1 MSRKSRRWVASSMLL
16 VAFLI
21 ALLFF
26 LFFSTFGSQLVWN
39 QMVRVVPGLEGKWVS
54 GSLAEGWQLRDTKWQ
69 NDYVSVSLKQ
79 VDAKWKL
86 TSLLSGQFEINSLA
100 VDGLVVTRQDVA
112 EPAVPDSALVVLP
125 PVNEYISS
133 PIPIVLGQLKLSD
146 FIYDDPVVQVKIKS
160 LATEANWQAHHIA
173 IKSSQSELVD
183 VWLKPT
189 PSAAGKPS
197 TTAEKAKTNDT
208 ELPEVF
214 VPFDIT
220 LAQLDIKQGRYHQQ
234 GFDTDLMDISLQARF
249 DGTAL
254 TVQKVVVKQDKRSA
268 ELSGKMTFIQHYLLD
283 ATLKAQA
290 ALPVVSP
297 DAARNI
303 TLTAKGDLAQLT
315 FNAVLEG
322 KEKIRLQG
330 RLKPLTN
337 GLPFELTGDWVQLP
351 LPVSLAGLSVEKGK
365 LDLRGSLRTYQL
377 KLESNGKWLD
387 FPSTHL
393 QLALSGTT
401 EKLDLQRL
409 QLGDGVNQLIVAGQL
424 SWQKGLHWQ
433 GQSELQLPEVN
444 RWLPDT
450 KASVAGGL
458 KQELHWQDDR
468 WQGNLSNIDL
478 KGKWNGFPLTT
489 QGSIQGDEQGNWQF
503 QQIAI
508 ENGPNTLTLNGKLDK
523 QWALVGKL
531 RAQKL
536 AAINPKWDGGVDGD
550 FRLNGPANAPI
561 LVFRLAAPRIVMP
574 GQLIREF
581 ELTGRA
587 TLDKTLPGQLQLH
600 VNRWNI
606 DGTRLQNVTLSLN
619 GNAQQHQLKL
629 TADGKQLN
637 GALLLSGGWN
647 KNFWQGQLQEG
658 VLGGLPGEWKLRSP
672 VALQWKTKTF
682 TFKSHCWNSSPSQL
696 CFADSMLSSSR
707 GKIPFTLSDFNTKRL
722 KPWLPDALNWQSALQ
737 ANGILG
743 WSGNSPDLSVSLSSQ
758 HGELITDQINTPYRD
773 MSLQLAMTQKLAQ
786 MTFVLDS
793 DMLGNINISAQV
805 SDPLKRRQLTGTV
818 NLTNLQLYGVAPLI
832 DVLHSTKGRVDIEGR
847 LAGTLDAPLFYGQ
860 ARLRDGEVDTETE
873 MLSLRQI
880 NGTLVI
886 NGDQAKLNASLHA
899 GKGTATLTGHTRWP
913 GGVLSGVLAL
923 RGKEV
928 ELAFAGY
935 GNGRVNTDLQLQ
947 FDAEQARLDGD
958 IIVPWARIDIKSL
971 PDNGIEIS
979 DDVHIVRP
987 LQQQNRSAPFPFFM
1001 NVDLRIGSDVQFSA
1015 MGLKTA
1021 LGGGLRF
1028 RQKPDQNL
1036 MTQGEI
1042 RLVNGRFKAYGQ
1054 NLVIR
1059 SGKLMFNGDVT
1070 EPYVMAEAIRDPSTM
1085 EDSSVTVGVKINSP
1099 INSIS
1104 AQVFSEPELPDT
1116 DKLSYLL
1123 RGRSSTATT
1132 NGSTEEAM
1140 AAMMIGAGL
1149 GQTNGV
1155 VSDVASTFG
1164 LKDAAFDTSGSGTD
1178 TKVNLSAY
1186 LLKDLQLQY
1195 GVGVYSAVSEV
1206 KLKYF
1211 LLPQLYL
1218 QAVSSLDQAVDLFYK
1233 FEF

>member
-1 MSRKSRRWVASSMLL
+1 MLL

-69 NDYVSVSLKQ
+69 NDYVSISLKQ

-112 EPAVPDSALVVLP
+112 EPAVPDSELVLLP
-125 PVNEYISS
+125 SVNEYISS

-351 LPVSLAGLSVEKGK
+351 LPASLAGLSVEKGK

-393 QLALSGTT
+393 QLVLSGTT

-450 KASVAGGL
+450 KAS
-458 KQELHWQDDR
+458 
-468 WQGNLSNIDL
+468 
-478 KGKWNGFPLTT
+478 
-489 QGSIQGDEQGNWQF
+489 
-503 QQIAI
+503 
-508 ENGPNTLTLNGKLDK
+508 
-523 QWALVGKL
+523 
-531 RAQKL
+531 
-536 AAINPKWDGGVDGD
+536 
-550 FRLNGPANAPI
+550 
-561 LVFRLAAPRIVMP
+561 
-574 GQLIREF
+574 
-581 ELTGRA
+581 
-587 TLDKTLPGQLQLH
+587 
-600 VNRWNI
+600 
-606 DGTRLQNVTLSLN
+606 
-619 GNAQQHQLKL
+619 
-629 TADGKQLN
+629 
-637 GALLLSGGWN
+637 
-647 KNFWQGQLQEG
+647 
-658 VLGGLPGEWKLRSP
+658 
-672 VALQWKTKTF
+672 
-682 TFKSHCWNSSPSQL
+682 
-696 CFADSMLSSSR
+696 
-707 GKIPFTLSDFNTKRL
+707 
-722 KPWLPDALNWQSALQ
+722 
-737 ANGILG
+737 
-743 WSGNSPDLSVSLSSQ
+743 
-758 HGELITDQINTPYRD
+758 
-773 MSLQLAMTQKLAQ
+773 
-786 MTFVLDS
+786 
-793 DMLGNINISAQV
+793 
-805 SDPLKRRQLTGTV
+805 
-818 NLTNLQLYGVAPLI
+818 
-832 DVLHSTKGRVDIEGR
+832 
-847 LAGTLDAPLFYGQ
+847 
-860 ARLRDGEVDTETE
+860 
-873 MLSLRQI
+873 
-880 NGTLVI
+880 
-886 NGDQAKLNASLHA
+886 
-899 GKGTATLTGHTRWP
+899 
-913 GGVLSGVLAL
+913 
-923 RGKEV
+923 
-928 ELAFAGY
+928 
-935 GNGRVNTDLQLQ
+935 
-947 FDAEQARLDGD
+947 
-958 IIVPWARIDIKSL
+958 
-971 PDNGIEIS
+971 
-979 DDVHIVRP
+979 
-987 LQQQNRSAPFPFFM
+987 
-1001 NVDLRIGSDVQFSA
+1001 
-1015 MGLKTA
+1015 
-1021 LGGGLRF
+1021 
-1028 RQKPDQNL
+1028 
-1036 MTQGEI
+1036 
-1042 RLVNGRFKAYGQ
+1042 
-1054 NLVIR
+1054 
-1059 SGKLMFNGDVT
+1059 
-1070 EPYVMAEAIRDPSTM
+1070 
-1085 EDSSVTVGVKINSP
+1085 
-1099 INSIS
+1099 
-1104 AQVFSEPELPDT
+1104 
-1116 DKLSYLL
+1116 
-1123 RGRSSTATT
+1123 
-1132 NGSTEEAM
+1132 
-1140 AAMMIGAGL
+1140 
-1149 GQTNGV
+1149 
-1155 VSDVASTFG
+1155 
-1164 LKDAAFDTSGSGTD
+1164 
-1178 TKVNLSAY
+1178 
-1186 LLKDLQLQY
+1186 
-1195 GVGVYSAVSEV
+1195 
-1206 KLKYF
+1206 
-1211 LLPQLYL
+1211 
-1218 QAVSSLDQAVDLFYK
+1218 
-1233 FEF
+1233 